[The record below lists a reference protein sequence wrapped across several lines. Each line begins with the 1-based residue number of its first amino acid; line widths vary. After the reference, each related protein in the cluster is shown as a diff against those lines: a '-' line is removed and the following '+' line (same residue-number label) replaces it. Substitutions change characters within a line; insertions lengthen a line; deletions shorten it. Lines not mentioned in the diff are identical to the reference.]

1 LTLLISIAFRFQALR
16 GSLATFFLLLAVGL
30 FNPVTAQERQLS
42 DDAQISM
49 ITIYPGEAPEEL
61 FGHSAIRVKDPRQD
75 IDLSFNYGTFQFDS
89 FFLPKFIYGQLDYFL
104 SVARFSNAV
113 RQYELRR
120 RPMIEQVLNL
130 TAEQRQDL
138 FDFLLVNAREEN
150 RYYRYD
156 FLFDNCSTR
165 IRDAMVTVLGD
176 EILFAPEPDPG
187 LTFRQLIDLYVDHQP
202 LYDFGIDLLLG
213 GKIDRV
219 AEPWETMFLP
229 DYLMEAFEHA
239 TVKIDGEMQ
248 PLVANT
254 EKILQIDN
262 YQAPKAGI
270 PWAAVMT
277 WTLFL
282 IGVVTTYINF
292 SNKQSIQRWLDIPL
306 FLFAGIVGLL
316 ITFLWFISLHEVTAN
331 NLNLLW
337 ALPTHLILL
346 PMLYR
351 RTASGRRAGI
361 YLAASAFLC
370 LAIAIGWF
378 AWPQAL
384 HPAVLPILL
393 LLFLRSGWIA
403 VSSDQLTVIS

>member
-1 LTLLISIAFRFQALR
+1 MKNPISIALRFPTQRVSPAICL
-16 GSLATFFLLLAVGL
+16 LLLAVTL
-30 FNPVTAQERQLS
+30 FNPATAQERQLS
-42 DDAQISM
+42 EDAQISM
-49 ITIYPGEAPEEL
+49 ITIFPGEAPEEL
-61 FGHSAIRVKDPRQD
+61 FGHSAIRVNDPRQD
-75 IDLSFNYGTFQFDS
+75 IDLSFNYGTFEFDS

-104 SVARFSNAV
+104 SVARFSHAV
-113 RQYELRR
+113 QQYQQRR
-120 RPMIEQVLNL
+120 RPIIEQVLNL
-130 TAEQRQDL
+130 KAEQRQDL

-165 IRDAMVTVLGD
+165 IRDAMVSVLGD
-176 EILFAPEPDPG
+176 DIHFAPQPDPG

-229 DYLMEAFEHA
+229 DYLMEAFDHA
-239 TVKIDGEMQ
+239 TVRIDGKMQ
-248 PLVANT
+248 PLVSNT
-254 EKILQIDN
+254 EKILRIDN
-262 YQAPKAGI
+262 YEAPKAGI
-270 PWAAVMT
+270 PWATVLT

-282 IGVVTTYINF
+282 IGLITTYINF
-292 SNKQSIQRWLDIPL
+292 RNRESIQRWLDIPL
-306 FLFAGIVGLL
+306 FLFAGITGLL
-316 ITFLWFISLHEVTAN
+316 ITFLWFISLHDVTAN

-351 RTASGRRAGI
+351 RSAPGRRVGL
-361 YLAASAFLC
+361 YLAASALLC
-370 LAIAIGWF
+370 LVIAIGWL

-384 HPAVLPILL
+384 HPAVLPLLL
-393 LLFLRSGWIA
+393 LLFLRSSWI
-403 VSSDQLTVIS
+403 VLNQRLTLN

>member
-1 LTLLISIAFRFQALR
+1 LTNPISIAFRLATLQ
-16 GSLATFFLLLAVGL
+16 GSLAALFLFLAIGQ

-42 DDAQISM
+42 EDAQISL
-49 ITIYPGEAPEEL
+49 ITIYPGVAPEEL
-61 FGHSAIRVKDPRQD
+61 FGHSAIRVRDPRQD
-75 IDLSFNYGTFQFDS
+75 IDLSFNYGTFEFDS

-104 SVARFSNAV
+104 SVARFSHAV
-113 RQYELRR
+113 RQYHQRR

-130 TAEQRQDL
+130 TAVQRQDL

-165 IRDAMVTVLGD
+165 IRDAMVSVLGD
-176 EILFAPEPDPG
+176 DILFAPQPDPG

-213 GKIDRV
+213 SKIDRV

-229 DYLMEAFEHA
+229 DYLMEAFDHA
-239 TVKIDGEMQ
+239 TVKTGGEMQ

-262 YQAPKAGI
+262 YETPEAGV
-270 PWAAVMT
+270 PWAAVLT
-277 WTLFL
+277 WSFFL
-282 IGVVTTYINF
+282 IGAIATYINF
-292 SNKQSIQRWLDIPL
+292 RNKQSIQRWLDIPL
-306 FLFAGIVGLL
+306 FLFAGITGIL
-316 ITFLWFISLHEVTAN
+316 ITFLWFISLHDVTAN

-346 PMLYR
+346 PILYR
-351 RTASGRRAGI
+351 RSAPGQRTGL
-361 YLAASAFLC
+361 YLAASALLC
-370 LAIAIGWF
+370 LIIAIGWF

-384 HPAVLPILL
+384 HPAVLPLLL

-403 VSSDQLTVIS
+403 LSQRLTFN